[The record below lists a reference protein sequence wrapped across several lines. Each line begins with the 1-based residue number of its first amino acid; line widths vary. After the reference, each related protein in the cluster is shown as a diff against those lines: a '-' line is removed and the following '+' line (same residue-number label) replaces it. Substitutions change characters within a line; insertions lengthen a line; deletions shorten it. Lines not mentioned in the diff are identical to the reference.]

1 MLCNCSE
8 PFFFFFFLVKTK
20 PNKLNYI
27 TELKLQW
34 INFSFL
40 LFLLVTEITI
50 ASPDISSSMH
60 LKYITLGR

>member
-1 MLCNCSE
+1 M
-8 PFFFFFFLVKTK
+8 
-20 PNKLNYI
+20 

-50 ASPDISSSMH
+50 ASPDIISSSMH
-60 LKYITLGR
+60 LKYITLGC